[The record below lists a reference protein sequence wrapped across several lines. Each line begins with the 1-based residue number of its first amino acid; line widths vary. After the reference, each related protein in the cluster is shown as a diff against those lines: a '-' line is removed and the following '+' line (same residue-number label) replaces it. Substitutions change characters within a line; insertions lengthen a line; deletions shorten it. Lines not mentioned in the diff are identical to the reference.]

1 MGSSIRK
8 VNSCHGSDLKRVTQ
22 QVLAILL
29 EYPECN
35 VISLSRN
42 TTLATDFEQLPHIC
56 LFTHL
61 GFCGITLYVRIIEE
75 KIFSLIGCKS
85 KLFF

>member
-1 MGSSIRK
+1 MGSIRK
-8 VNSCHGSDLKRVTQ
+8 VNNCHGSDLRVVTQ

-29 EYPECN
+29 QYTECN

-42 TTLATDFEQLPHIC
+42 TTLATHFEQLPHIC
-56 LFTHL
+56 LFTNL
-61 GFCGITLYVRIIEE
+61 GISGITLYVYIIEE
-75 KIFSLIGCKS
+75 KIFPLIGSKS